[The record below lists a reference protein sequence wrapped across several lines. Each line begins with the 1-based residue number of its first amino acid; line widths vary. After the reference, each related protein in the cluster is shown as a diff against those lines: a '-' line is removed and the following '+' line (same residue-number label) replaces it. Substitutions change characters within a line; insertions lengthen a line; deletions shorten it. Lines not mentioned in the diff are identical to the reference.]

1 MVDGKAVLL
10 RDDYCDGLG
19 NCLPHC
25 PTNAITFVE
34 REAAAFDEK
43 AVAAAAHTPLKSQVV
58 VDTRPMD
65 AEASAPRLPTIEA
78 SMYSM
83 TIEESWAS
91 IDGTLNRTINSSR
104 CLQLIGLPERIDSSN
119 MYSFLL
125 FPEDIAT
132 QLAGLS
138 SICRALFSAA
148 AILLR
153 AAIWD
158 MRC

>member
-1 MVDGKAVLL
+1 
-10 RDDYCDGLG
+10 
-19 NCLPHC
+19 
-25 PTNAITFVE
+25 
-34 REAAAFDEK
+34 
-43 AVAAAAHTPLKSQVV
+43 
-58 VDTRPMD
+58 MD

-119 MYSFLL
+119 TYSFLL
-125 FPEDIAT
+125 FPEDIDT